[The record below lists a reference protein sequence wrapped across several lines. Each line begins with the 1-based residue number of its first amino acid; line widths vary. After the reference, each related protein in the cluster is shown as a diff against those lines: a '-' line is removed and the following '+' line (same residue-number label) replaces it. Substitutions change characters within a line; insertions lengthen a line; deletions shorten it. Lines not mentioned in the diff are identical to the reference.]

1 MDIVLRYL
9 ERLADDN
16 NLITIVISTQNLVA
30 VQKIL
35 LLIGAHRRST
45 IYMFIVD
52 NMTLNDMLPN
62 VLAMIYCNLFC
73 ASFFLSQ
80 HLQIGSY

>member
-35 LLIGAHRRST
+35 LLIGAHRRNT
-45 IYMFIVD
+45 ICMFIVD
-52 NMTLNDMLPN
+52 NMTLNDILPN
-62 VLAMIYCNLFC
+62 FLAMVYCNLFR

-80 HLQIGSY
+80 YLQIGSH